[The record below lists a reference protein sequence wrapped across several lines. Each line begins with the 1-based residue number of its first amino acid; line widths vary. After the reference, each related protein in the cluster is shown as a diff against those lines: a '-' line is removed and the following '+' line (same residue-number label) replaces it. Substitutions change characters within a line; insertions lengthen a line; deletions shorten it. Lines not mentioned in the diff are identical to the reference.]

1 MRLGDV
7 SDFKARARTEGMLAF
22 VGIELLIVV
31 SIVAKIAAR
40 DRAGL
45 GSYWIPKQRA
55 RI

>member
-7 SDFKARARTEGMLAF
+7 SEFKARARTEGMLAI

-31 SIVAKIAAR
+31 SIVAKIAAQ
-40 DRAGL
+40 DGVGL
-45 GSYWIPKQRA
+45 GSCWIPKQLA